1 MNPQTLNLTKA
12 AYSVRELVELL
23 PLGRNSIYEAVKAG
37 NLKVTKF
44 GKLTMFL
51 APHVVE
57 FLESLSLPK
66 ADAQSIRKSR
76 AGHAA

>member
-23 PLGRNSIYEAVKAG
+23 PLGRNSIYEAVKSG
-37 NLKVTKF
+37 DLKVTKF
-44 GKLTMFL
+44 GKRTMFL

-57 FLESLSLPK
+57 FLESLPGSGI
-66 ADAQSIRKSR
+66 DAARKR
-76 AGHAA
+76 A

>member
-44 GKLTMFL
+44 GKRTMFL

-57 FLESLSLPK
+57 FLESLSK
-66 ADAQSIRKSR
+66 SSTDVSSTRKQR
-76 AGHAA
+76 AG

>member
-23 PLGRNSIYEAVKAG
+23 PLGRNSIYEAVKSG
-37 NLKVTKF
+37 DLKVTKF
-44 GKLTMFL
+44 GKRTMFL

-57 FLESLSLPK
+57 FLQSLS
-66 ADAQSIRKSR
+66 SSS
-76 AGHAA
+76 AAAPSACKRGAER

>member
-44 GKLTMFL
+44 GKRTMFL

-57 FLESLSLPK
+57 FLELLSGSG
-66 ADAQSIRKSR
+66 ANTSSANQRG
-76 AGHAA
+76 AGQ

>member
-23 PLGRNSIYEAVKAG
+23 PLGRNSIYEAVKSG
-37 NLKVTKF
+37 DLKVTKF
-44 GKLTMFL
+44 GKRTMFL

-57 FLESLSLPK
+57 FLESLSGSS
-66 ADAQSIRKSR
+66 ANISSVNQRR
-76 AGHAA
+76 AGQ